1 MQAESV
7 GISVP
12 DGRGGLPYAPKSL
25 SMQMPACERKR
36 MDQSYDLAIIGGGI
50 VGLSVAME
58 VTRVMPHLRLLLL
71 EKENALAQHQTGH
84 NSGVIHSGIYYKPG
98 SIKARTC
105 VEGAAALVSFCRE
118 HGIPYRICGK
128 VIIAATPDELPRL
141 EELRRRGETN
151 GLSGLRMLAPQELR
165 EIEPHCGGVRA
176 LHVPATGITDYI
188 VVSEKYAELARAR
201 GAEIRTGCAVH
212 GVLGKSGE
220 IVLETNTG
228 AFRARFAINCAVLHS
243 DRVSD
248 MAGNKPK
255 VRIVPFRGE
264 YYDVIPPRQHLVR
277 TLIYPVP
284 DPRFPFLGVHFTTR
298 IHGGVDAGPN
308 AVLAF
313 KREGYRKHDFS
324 LRDTL
329 SSFMF
334 PGFWRMAGQYWRMG
348 LDETFRASNK
358 RAFTRALQKLV
369 PEIQEQ
375 DLVPGGSGVR
385 AQALQL
391 DGSMVD
397 DFQFVAGPQMLHVL
411 NVPSPA
417 ATASIPIGKAIVQMA
432 KESFGW
438 D

>member
-1 MQAESV
+1 
-7 GISVP
+7 
-12 DGRGGLPYAPKSL
+12 
-25 SMQMPACERKR
+25 
-36 MDQSYDLAIIGGGI
+36 MDQSYNLAIIGGGI

-58 VTRVMPHLRLLLL
+58 LTRAMPHLRLLLL

-105 VEGAAALVSFCRE
+105 VEGAAAMVSFCRE

-128 VIIAATPDELPRL
+128 VIVAATPDEVPGL
-141 EELRRRGETN
+141 EELKRRGEVN
-151 GLSGLRMLAPQELR
+151 GISGLRVLTPEELR
-165 EIEPHCGGVRA
+165 DIEPHCNGVRA
-176 LHVPATGITDYI
+176 LHVPVTGITDY
-188 VVSEKYAELARAR
+188 VAVSEKYAELARAR
-201 GAEIRTGCAVH
+201 GADIRTACAVH
-212 GVLGKSGE
+212 GVVAKDGG
-220 IVLETNTG
+220 IVLETNGGPWRT
-228 AFRARFAINCAVLHS
+228 RFAINCAGLHS
-243 DRVSD
+243 DRVSY
-248 MAGNKPK
+248 MAGNNPK

-264 YYDVIPPRQHLVR
+264 YYDVIPERQHLVR

-313 KREGYRKHDFS
+313 KREGYRKHDFN
-324 LRDTL
+324 LRDAF
-329 SSFMF
+329 SSLTF
-334 PGFWRMAGQYWRMG
+334 PGFWRMARKYWRMG

-358 RAFTRALQKLV
+358 KCFTKALQKLV

-417 ATASIPIGKAIVQMA
+417 ATASIPIGKAIVKMA
-432 KESFGW
+432 SESFGL
-438 D
+438 DRT

>member
-1 MQAESV
+1 
-7 GISVP
+7 
-12 DGRGGLPYAPKSL
+12 
-25 SMQMPACERKR
+25 
-36 MDQSYDLAIIGGGI
+36 MDPSYDLAIIGGGI

-58 VTRVMPHLRLLLL
+58 VTRAMPHLRLLLL
-71 EKENALAQHQTGH
+71 EKESALAQHQTGH

-105 VEGAAALVSFCRE
+105 VEGAAAMVSFCRE

-128 VIIAATPDELPRL
+128 VIVAATPDELLGL
-141 EELRRRGETN
+141 EELRRRGEVN
-151 GLSGLRMLAPQELR
+151 GIAGLRMLTPEELR

-176 LHVPATGITDYI
+176 LHVPVTGITDY
-188 VVSEKYAELARAR
+188 VAVSEKYAELARAR
-201 GAEIRTGCAVH
+201 GAEIRTGCAVQ
-212 GVLGKSGE
+212 GIIRKDGGL
-220 IVLETNTG
+220 VLETKASTCHT
-228 AFRARFAINCAVLHS
+228 RFAINCAGLHS
-243 DRVSD
+243 DRVSH

-264 YYDVIPPRQHLVR
+264 YYDVVPERQHLVR

-313 KREGYRKHDFS
+313 KREGYRKHDFN
-324 LRDTL
+324 LRDTF
-329 SSFMF
+329 SSFTF
-334 PGFWRMAGQYWRMG
+334 PGFWRMARKYWRMG

-358 RAFTRALQKLV
+358 KALTRALQKLV

-375 DLVPGGSGVR
+375 DLVLGGSGVR
-385 AQALQL
+385 AQALQM

-417 ATASIPIGKAIVQMA
+417 ATASIPIGKAIVKMA
-432 KESFGW
+432 SESFGL
-438 D
+438 DRN